1 MCIDGRERDRGV
13 AQKTSPGIAKM
24 YRRAHMAFKTVWHKE
39 EKEEPDIRLRT
50 QDEGLTD
57 S

>member
-24 YRRAHMAFKTVWHKE
+24 YRRAHMAFKTLFGTRRRK
-39 EKEEPDIRLRT
+39 KSQT
-50 QDEGLTD
+50 YG
-57 S
+57 